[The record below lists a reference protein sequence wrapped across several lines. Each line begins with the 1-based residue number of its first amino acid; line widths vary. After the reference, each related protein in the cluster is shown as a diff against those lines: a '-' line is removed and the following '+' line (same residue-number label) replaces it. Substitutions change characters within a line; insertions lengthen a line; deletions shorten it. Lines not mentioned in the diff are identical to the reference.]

1 MKIDIVLQAASDP
14 LVLSVYI
21 LDYISVS
28 KYFIMR
34 RIMGLWL
41 EL

>member
-28 KYFIMR
+28 IYFIMR
-34 RIMGLWL
+34 RIMGL
-41 EL
+41 